1 MSLLEQ
7 LTLVSALGCA
17 LIGGVFYAFSSFV
30 MRALGALPPP
40 NGVAAMQSINVVVL
54 NPWFLVPFL
63 GTALT
68 CAILVVA
75 ALFGGDDPRAPY
87 RLAGGALYLVGT
99 VLVTMVFNVPRNDTL
114 AAVVPDTPAA
124 ASLWAD
130 YLSGWTFWNHVRTA
144 AGLVAALLLV
154 LALVIRSD

>member
-7 LTLVSALGCA
+7 LTLVSAVGCA

-30 MRALGALPPP
+30 MRALGSLPPP
-40 NGVAAMQSINVVVL
+40 HGVAAMQSINVVVL

-68 CAILVVA
+68 CAILVVTG
-75 ALFGGDDPRAPY
+75 LFGGDDPRAPY
-87 RLAGGALYLVGT
+87 RLAGGALYIVGT
-99 VLVTMVFNVPRNDTL
+99 VLVTMLFNVPRNDAL

-130 YLSGWTFWNHVRTA
+130 YVSGWTFWNHVRTA
-144 AGLVAALLLV
+144 AGLVASLLLV
-154 LALVIRSD
+154 LALVIRGE